1 MKESLA
7 DPLAAA
13 TRRARQRI
21 DQDRRRYPRILGP
34 VFETLADRLFEPG
47 FKAEAAADP
56 AVCRRFRIAVGV
68 TPRAYADR
76 QLLDTAL
83 ELVQETTLP
92 ILEIA
97 AALGF
102 DDPELFC
109 KWFRWRTGEAPTTMR
124 RPVSDPPPGRSPAA
138 PAGETAGKPWT
149 DRHWRKAAAWAES
162 PERGAAMIRQIREL
176 YPALDDQPTS

>member
-1 MKESLA
+1 MNKSLT

-13 TRRARQRI
+13 RRRARQRI

-34 VFETLADRLFEPG
+34 VFEALADGLFEPG

-56 AVCRRFRIAVGV
+56 AVCRRFRLAVGV

-102 DDPELFC
+102 DDPELFG

-124 RPVSDPPPGRSPAA
+124 RTGSDLPGRSPAT
-138 PAGETAGKPWT
+138 PADETAGKPWT
-149 DRHWRKAAAWAES
+149 DKHWRKAAAWDES

-176 YPALDDQPTS
+176 YPGLDD

>member
-21 DQDRRRYPRILGP
+21 DHDRRRYPPILGP
-34 VFETLADRLFEPG
+34 VFEALADRLFEPG
-47 FKAEAAADP
+47 FKAEEAADP
-56 AVCRRFRIAVGV
+56 AVCRRFRLAVGV
-68 TPRAYADR
+68 TPRVYADR

-83 ELVQETTLP
+83 ELVRETTLP
-92 ILEIA
+92 ILEVA

-102 DDPELFC
+102 DDPELFA
-109 KWFRWRTGEAPTTMR
+109 KWFRWRTGESPTTMR
-124 RPVSDPPPGRSPAA
+124 GPVSDPPGPSPAT
-138 PAGETAGKPWT
+138 PADETTGKPWT

-162 PERGAAMIRQIREL
+162 PERGAAMIRKIREL
-176 YPALDDQPTS
+176 YPALDDRPTSQ